1 MLVILALG
9 LSISSFAQNST
20 TVKGSVKNAKSKEAV
35 SAVSVTVKGG
45 TTGTFTDDKGNF
57 KLTTVQKL
65 PITVIISSV
74 GYTNKEVVV
83 KSADQVVD
91 IELEAAF
98 TLGDEVVVAASRVP
112 ERILESPVS
121 IERIGQS
128 AIRQTPA

>member
-1 MLVILALG
+1 MRRFFANCVLVILALG
-9 LSISSFAQNST
+9 LSISSFAQSST

-91 IELEAAF
+91 VELEAAF
-98 TLGDEVVVAASRVP
+98 TLGDEVVFVA
-112 ERILESPVS
+112 
-121 IERIGQS
+121 
-128 AIRQTPA
+128 